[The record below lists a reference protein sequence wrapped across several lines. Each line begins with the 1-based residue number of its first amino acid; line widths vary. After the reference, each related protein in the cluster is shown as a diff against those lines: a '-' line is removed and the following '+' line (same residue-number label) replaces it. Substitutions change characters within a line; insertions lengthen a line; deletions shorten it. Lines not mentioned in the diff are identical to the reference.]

1 MMLPHSR
8 NGAPCLPVFL
18 GSSNGTAAG
27 SDIQSASIQAMLEL
41 IERDAFWFYCRTTA
55 SPFAVPCK
63 YIPERILRIMDS
75 NPDIKYIFETLPNP
89 FDIPVVQVLAI
100 DQCSQTAKSA
110 RGTGAAFNLSD
121 AIERAFN
128 ECNQMITSLRT
139 AARIDSATDMRSIWF
154 SGEAE
159 KIFANLFHPVQQE
172 RIPDPA
178 TVSSDAFSYLTNK
191 FDEQK
196 LNVLKTIYTSSRT
209 GEGPW

>member
-41 IERDAFWFYCRTTA
+41 IERDAIWFYCRTTA

-196 LNVLKTIYTSSRT
+196 LNVYRNNLYI
-209 GEGPW
+209 